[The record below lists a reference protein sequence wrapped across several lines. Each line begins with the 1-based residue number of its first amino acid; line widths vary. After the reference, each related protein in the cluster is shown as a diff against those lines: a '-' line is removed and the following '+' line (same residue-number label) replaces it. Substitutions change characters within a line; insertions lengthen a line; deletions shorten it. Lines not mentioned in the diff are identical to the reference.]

1 MNLRAVIIDEIS
13 KIAEERGLTVGVLE
27 DETVLL
33 ESGLDSIGFAVLVVR
48 LEQELGYDP
57 FTMINEPVYPKRL
70 RDFVEI
76 YQSVAPK

>member
-13 KIAEERGLTVGVLE
+13 KIAEERGLTVGVLD

>member
-70 RDFVEI
+70 HFGLPITMV
-76 YQSVAPK
+76 QLT